1 MKNTKPRKVKII
13 LILMTGLIAF
23 LVVTFLIFK
32 DNLANLFLNKNELYI
47 REQIETVSDITS
59 HHISV
64 KDIRMYHATD
74 ADKLTDE
81 QVATATDVLYLITND
96 DLQIHIDDST
106 HCYEYFT
113 DNGFGSPQNDHR
125 YYAMSEVYYFSGTRS
140 LFDKYNLT
148 NTANADYEI
157 HTFETDKTDS
167 LERSRDIYLQ
177 MDYKEITD
185 FSLWK
190 IKLFS

>member
-1 MKNTKPRKVKII
+1 MKNAKSRKIKII

-64 KDIRMYHATD
+64 KDIRMYHTTD

-81 QVATATDVLYLITND
+81 QVATATNVLYLITND

-125 YYAMSEVYYFSGTRS
+125 YYAMSEVYYFKIGRASCR
-140 LFDKYNLT
+140 
-148 NTANADYEI
+148 
-157 HTFETDKTDS
+157 
-167 LERSRDIYLQ
+167 ERV
-177 MDYKEITD
+177 
-185 FSLWK
+185 
-190 IKLFS
+190 

>member
-1 MKNTKPRKVKII
+1 MKNAKSRKIKIF

-23 LVVTFLIFK
+23 LVVVFLIFK

-64 KDIRMYHATD
+64 KDIRMYHTIY
-74 ADKLTDE
+74 KGNLTD
-81 QVATATDVLYLITND
+81 QKVATNENVLYLTTND
-96 DLQIHIDDST
+96 NLQIHIDDST
-106 HCYEYFT
+106 LGYEYSSNNKST
-113 DNGFGSPQNDHR
+113 SSQIDPD
-125 YYAMSEVYYFSGTRS
+125 YYAISTVYYFSGTRS
-140 LFDKYNLT
+140 LLKKYNLI

-157 HTFETDKTDS
+157 HTFETDKTDF
-167 LERSRDIYLQ
+167 LERSGDIYLQ
-177 MDYKEITD
+177 MDYEEITD